1 MPSTCERLGEE
12 FHGEHQTHSCPQ
24 EHEKV
29 TEDSQDTAPT
39 GKPGSKAGPPSRRTL
54 HPLRLPRQVE
64 GTVMHASK
72 DYV

>member
-12 FHGEHQTHSCPQ
+12 FHGEHQTPLCPQ

-29 TEDSQDTAPT
+29 TEDSRDTAPT